1 VEPLPSAAELAA
13 SENQRY
19 EAFRDAM
26 VAAATYAVE
35 APASSERRNGS
46 HVHEVG
52 TANGERRNG
61 ALAPESS
68 GSSVQERRNG
78 RHAENGYSTRVHDR
92 TGRHADGGGGEREER
107 RQGGRRG
114 NISSIRVS
122 VVIPALNEA
131 RNLRHVLTNLPDN
144 LLRGGARA
152 RPLDRRHR
160 EVARALRPD
169 IRVIHQTRAGKGNA
183 LACGFAAC
191 RGDIIVTLDADGSAD
206 PKEIPAF
213 IGALVAGAD
222 FAKGTRAIQGG
233 GSHDMTLLRRTG
245 NRGLTHLA
253 NVLHGTHYSDLC
265 YGYNAFWRACLPQ
278 LNVDIDGF
286 EVETLLNLRA
296 AKSGLRV
303 VEVASFELSRIH
315 GQSNLRT
322 FKDGWRVLERSC
334 ASGFPSTTGS
344 LTRRPPGCR
353 PDAGGA
359 AVAAATTQ
367 ARPRRSA
374 PTPRCDRPGP
384 TLPKTKSGRQTVER
398 GRSARSRRSA
408 RYG

>member
-144 LLRGGARA
+144 LLEVVLVPGHSTDATE
-152 RPLDRRHR
+152 

-322 FKDGWRVLERSC
+322 FKDGWLVLGTILREWVPKHHRKPHTPP
-334 ASGFPSTTGS
+334 ARLQAG
-344 LTRRPPGCR
+344 RRR
-353 PDAGGA
+353 GG
-359 AVAAATTQ
+359 
-367 ARPRRSA
+367 RRRSDDPGQAA
-374 PTPRCDRPGP
+374 PVGADATM
-384 TLPKTKSGRQTVER
+384 RQAWADAPEN
-398 GRSARSRRSA
+398 
-408 RYG
+408 

>member
-144 LLRGGARA
+144 LLEVVLVPGHSTDATE
-152 RPLDRRHR
+152 

-322 FKDGWRVLERSC
+322 FKDGWLVLGTILREWVPKHHRKPHTPPTRLQAGRRRGGRRRSDD
-334 ASGFPSTTGS
+334 
-344 LTRRPPGCR
+344 PGQAA
-353 PDAGGA
+353 PVGADA
-359 AVAAATTQ
+359 TMRQ
-367 ARPRRSA
+367 ARADA
-374 PTPRCDRPGP
+374 P
-384 TLPKTKSGRQTVER
+384 EN
-398 GRSARSRRSA
+398 
-408 RYG
+408 